1 MSYLT
6 RTYIHIMIQNY
17 RKLILC
23 KNGFV
28 HGIGEDQKFKTFVLD
43 VNNARADVNLFIVHN
58 LN

>member
-1 MSYLT
+1 
-6 RTYIHIMIQNY
+6 MIQNY